1 MIKIERLSHFEEND
15 LEIVERKGLGHPD
28 TICDSLAEEFSRE
41 LSKLYLERF
50 GRILHHNV
58 DKAIL
63 VGGVAKPRFGGGEV
77 IEPIIFSLVGRVTN
91 FYKGQNLDREIGEL
105 FYRTVEGWIK
115 ENIPNLD
122 PKRHIRA
129 DIIARPGSADLVDL
143 FERNGNIPFGK

>member
-63 VGGVAKPRFGGGEV
+63 VGGVAKPSLGEAK
-77 IEPIIFSLVGRVTN
+77 L
-91 FYKGQNLDREIGEL
+91 
-105 FYRTVEGWIK
+105 
-115 ENIPNLD
+115 
-122 PKRHIRA
+122 
-129 DIIARPGSADLVDL
+129 
-143 FERNGNIPFGK
+143 